1 MPDSNFQHDIV
12 TAQMSPMQRIK
23 MYRLADIMVSTLVA
37 HGGGEDVRITA
48 VACLRVLSRVM
59 ASNAWGR
66 EQSTIDQIAM
76 LLPLYVQADIQTG
89 DRSRIIQ
96 PFTEKGLKGI

>member
-1 MPDSNFQHDIV
+1 
-12 TAQMSPMQRIK
+12 
-23 MYRLADIMVSTLVA
+23 
-37 HGGGEDVRITA
+37 
-48 VACLRVLSRVM
+48 VLSRVM